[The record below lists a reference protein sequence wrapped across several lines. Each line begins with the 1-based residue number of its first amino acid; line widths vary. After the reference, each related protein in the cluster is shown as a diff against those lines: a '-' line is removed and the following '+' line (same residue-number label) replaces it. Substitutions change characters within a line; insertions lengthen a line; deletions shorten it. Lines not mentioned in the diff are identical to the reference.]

1 MPEGAWILFSH
12 KPIETVADAQRRAK
26 RKLPKAVYTSLVA
39 GNESGATIKSNVE
52 EFKRVEF
59 LPRVGVAVAQ
69 EREMSTSLLGQ
80 DIDLPVVI
88 SPAGAQAIHPEGEVA
103 VARAAVA
110 AGTAIGHSNFAPTRF
125 EDVAAANPKSFV
137 QLYWSGSKE
146 VIAERVERF
155 RRAGAK
161 GIILTLDNAG
171 VIARDWGT
179 PVIPQKINLPAL
191 IRYSPMGIGNPTW
204 VMRFIRSGRL
214 PDLGVPNLQHPGKP
228 VPSMVDG
235 MVEWLGTPV
244 PTWRDVAWLAEL
256 WGGPLMVKGILSA
269 DDARRAVDSG
279 ATAIGVS
286 NHGGNNLDTTPS
298 PLRFLPAVVKAVGDR
313 AEITFDSGIRRGA
326 DVVKVLALGAKAA
339 LIGRSWFF
347 GLAADGERGVRE
359 VLEAYRV
366 SIDRTLIGLGK
377 SSIHEL
383 TPDDVIAPEGYF
395 LDSAPDVE
403 MTAA

>member
-1 MPEGAWILFSH
+1 LLTR

-26 RKLPKAVYTSLVA
+26 RILPKDVYSALLA
-39 GNESGATIKSNVE
+39 GNEGGTTIRTNVE
-52 EFKRVEF
+52 AFQKVEF
-59 LPRVGVAVAQ
+59 LTRIGVPVAL
-69 EREMSTSLLGQ
+69 EREIGTSFMGQ
-80 DIDLPVVI
+80 EIDLPVVI

-103 VARAAVA
+103 VARAAHS
-110 AGTAIGHSNFAPTRF
+110 AGTAIGHSNFAPSRF

-137 QLYWSGSKE
+137 QLYWSGSRD

-155 RRAGAK
+155 RRAGTK

-171 VIARDWGT
+171 VTARDWGS
-179 PVIPQKINLPAL
+179 PVIPMKIDLPAL
-191 IRYSPMGIGNPTW
+191 IKHAPMGIFNPRW
-204 VMRFIRSGRL
+204 VMRFLRAGKL

-228 VPSMVDG
+228 EPTMLEG
-235 MVEWLGTPV
+235 MTEWLTTPV
-244 PTWRDVAWLAEL
+244 PTWQDVAWLAEI
-256 WGGPLMVKGILSA
+256 WGGPLMVKGVLSP
-269 DDARRAVDSG
+269 DDARRAVDAG
-279 ATAIGVS
+279 ATTIGVS
-286 NHGGNNLDTTPS
+286 NHGGNNLDTVPS
-298 PLRFLPAVVKAVGDR
+298 PLRLLPAIVKAVGDQ

-339 LIGRSWFF
+339 LVGRSWFF

-359 VLEAYRV
+359 VLESYRV

-395 LDSAPDVE
+395 LETAPDLE
-403 MTAA
+403 MAAR